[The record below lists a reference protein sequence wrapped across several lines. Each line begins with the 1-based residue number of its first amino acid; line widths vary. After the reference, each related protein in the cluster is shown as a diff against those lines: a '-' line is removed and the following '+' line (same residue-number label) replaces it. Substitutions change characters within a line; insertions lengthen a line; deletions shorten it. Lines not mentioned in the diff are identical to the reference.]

1 MSDVTTTLTPKN
13 KFFGDIEIF
22 QRKMLRWALN

>member
-1 MSDVTTTLTPKN
+1 LYGSILYACMSDVPTTLTPKN

-22 QRKMLRWALN
+22 